1 VLAAL
6 MTAWPISMTFNSSI
20 IVLLQKIINYVYRYP
35 KSELARFSRFGGY
48 LSYRQMLHKN
58 KLMMAAALK
67 LPAVKSYPDG
77 LPVYFLT
84 GKKYLYQTLFCIQ
97 SLTKVTQQHFNFNLV
112 DDGSFDDNIIRQ
124 IKMLLPGCE
133 IIIREIIDQNLKK
146 NLPEDIYPH
155 IYKKRAVYP
164 HLKKLTDI
172 HTIPG
177 NDWKLVLDSDMLFW
191 NEPTEIINWL
201 KQPQLPIHMLDCVE
215 SYGYSRTRLQQLCNS
230 KIPDKLNV
238 GIIGLRSSDINWQ
251 DIDSW
256 IHQLEENESASYYLE
271 QALTAM
277 LIGDANAI
285 VLDQQKYIVNPN
297 SLADEKEV
305 LHHYVDLSKKMYFTQ
320 AWEKLI

>member
-1 VLAAL
+1 
-6 MTAWPISMTFNSSI
+6 MI
-20 IVLLQKIINYVYRYP
+20 
-35 KSELARFSRFGGY
+35 
-48 LSYRQMLHKN
+48 
-58 KLMMAAALK
+58 AAALK

-97 SLTKVTQQHFNFNLV
+97 SLAKVTQQRFKFILV
-112 DDGSFDDNIIRQ
+112 DDGSFADDIIIQ

-133 IIIREIIDQNLKK
+133 IITRAIIDQNLKK
-146 NLPEDIYPH
+146 FFSEDKHPH

-191 NEPTEIINWL
+191 NEPSAIIEWL
-201 KQPQLPIHMLDCVE
+201 KHPSVPIHMLDCVE

-230 KIPDKLNV
+230 NIPNKLNV
-238 GIIGLRSSDINWQ
+238 GVIGLRSSDINWQ

-256 IHQLEENESASYYLE
+256 IHQLEEKESASYYLE

-277 LIGDANAI
+277 LIGDANSI
-285 VLDQQKYIVNPN
+285 VLDKERYIVNPDTLN
-297 SLADEKEV
+297 KRQDV

-320 AWEKLI
+320 AWKKLI